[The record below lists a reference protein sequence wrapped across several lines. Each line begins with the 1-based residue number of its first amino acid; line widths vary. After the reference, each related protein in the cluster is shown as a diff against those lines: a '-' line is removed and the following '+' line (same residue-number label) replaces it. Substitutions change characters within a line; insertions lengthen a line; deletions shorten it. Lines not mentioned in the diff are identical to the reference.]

1 MTDDQRLD
9 YKGQRLSDLCLGKS
23 PLLML
28 CPINSVK
35 TLTMARGE
43 KEEDVNRL
51 KWSGRND
58 ENELK
63 NTDRAQLYHIRIG

>member
-23 PLLML
+23 PLLM

-43 KEEDVNRL
+43 KEEDINRL
-51 KWSGRND
+51 KWSGRSD